1 MSIMSHWYDAL
12 LELYQREEEVKQ
24 LKEEMNELREEL
36 NNYRLIAESTSNNKK
51 IRDIKNH
58 LSWFNREEL
67 KRKAKEVMDEEWLEN
82 SSDRARRDERIRR
95 RREREEKLREM
106 KERARKKKEAN

>member
-1 MSIMSHWYDAL
+1 MSHWYDAL

-24 LKEEMNELREEL
+24 LKEEMKELREEL

-95 RREREEKLREM
+95 REREM